1 MRRAVFR
8 LALTAIFALLPW
20 PHAIEAQ
27 EQGADRHSEY
37 YYPEPQSREVYQA
50 RAGHL
55 PKAGRTTRIGFVTGL
70 SRQMAQRAY
79 PPPYAIF
86 AKGNEAEKL
95 IIVALDDGPLD
106 TLYRA
111 RAVLADLTS
120 MARLLP
126 ILREFGVE
134 DRFTFLD
141 LAKMLGFAR
150 VTVSDGRDFA
160 HQITV
165 EAPY

>member
-1 MRRAVFR
+1 MRRAVFS
-8 LALTAIFALLPW
+8 LALAVLFVTSPW
-20 PHAIEAQ
+20 PHAVRAQ
-27 EQGADRHSEY
+27 EQDSDRHSEY
-37 YYPEPQSREVYQA
+37 YYPVPQSRELYRA
-50 RAGHL
+50 RAPHL
-55 PKAGRTTRIGFVTGL
+55 PRAGRATRIGFVTGL
-70 SRQMAQRAY
+70 SQQMTKRAY
-79 PPPYAIF
+79 PPSFAIF
-86 AKGNEAEKL
+86 AKGAEAEKL

-141 LAKMLGFAR
+141 LSKMLGFVQ

-165 EAPY
+165 DAPE